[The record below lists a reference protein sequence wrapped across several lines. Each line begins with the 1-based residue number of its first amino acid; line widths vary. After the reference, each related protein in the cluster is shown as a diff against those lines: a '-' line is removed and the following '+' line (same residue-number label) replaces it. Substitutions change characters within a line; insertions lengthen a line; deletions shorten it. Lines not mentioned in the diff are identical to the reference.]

1 MKMRTSLLALLTLL
15 TASAQVS
22 ASVTTTKVSDGT
34 VAVCKKAYDV
44 HKRSN
49 LNGVY
54 RAKAHKIN
62 ITEDGIAEIDLI
74 LIFQRCAT
82 KGAKVGF
89 VSHSPLKKVETQVY
103 GLGKK
108 FNDIEISTES
118 AVVKAYK
125 DGVYKLLQ
133 ENNLKDKSAQ
143 AHRLSIPVESLMSD
157 MDKKELEFGNKA
169 QGSFDIMIQKQIRLE
184 NLSKNYSMRTTSNLG
199 AFRIRFDIER
209 NGETLEATL
218 K

>member
-1 MKMRTSLLALLTLL
+1 MKMRTSLLALLALF
-15 TASAQVS
+15 TASTQ
-22 ASVTTTKVSDGT
+22 ASTNISTTKVSDGT
-34 VAVCKKAYDV
+34 VAVCKKGYDV

-62 ITEDGIAEIDLI
+62 ITEDGMAEIDLI
-74 LIFQRCAT
+74 LIFQRCASND
-82 KGAKVGF
+82 GKVGF
-89 VSHSPLKKVETQVY
+89 ISHSPLKKVETQVY
-103 GLGKK
+103 GLDKK
-108 FNDIEISTES
+108 FNDIEVNTES
-118 AVVKAYK
+118 AVIKAYK

-133 ENNLKDKSAQ
+133 ENNLKDKSVQAQ
-143 AHRLSIPVESLMSD
+143 RLTVPVESLMSD
-157 MDKKELEFGNKA
+157 MDKKELELGNKA
-169 QGSFDIMIQKQIRLE
+169 QGSFDIMIQKQVRLE